1 MMKTGAG
8 GEHSADERVGPCQR
22 PRGRN
27 FCFGGKQKKRL
38 GLRKVLEMIN
48 FLYI

>member
-8 GEHSADERVGPCQR
+8 GEHSADERAGPCQR

-38 GLRKVLEMIN
+38 GLRKVLEIIN